1 MISKYVTA
9 ALVAAMM
16 AAPSGSFAKSL
27 ALKDEILP
35 AEFPPASYKGSQ
47 YIDSRGCV
55 FIRAGIDG
63 ATTWVP
69 RVSRAR
75 TVICGFKPS
84 LPKGQGT
91 AIVENTGP
99 APVQIVP
106 DDAAS
111 VKATSDG
118 AVKSAAAA
126 QKSAPRPLFAR
137 KAKPAAAPRPVQ
149 IKPAPVKPAP
159 VKRVSA
165 PMRTVASISTMPR
178 PLAPAPQVVRPAPVA
193 LAKPQAAPRPVQ
205 IARAAPACQGASAI
219 SSQYIGSSS
228 AGLPVRCGPQQG
240 GSGVSRN
247 SGAMGMAPVSASDA
261 PQMAAVPLQQL
272 APNTRIIPRH
282 VYEARKAAGNEE
294 IKAPKGYRR
303 AWDDGRLNPRR
314 AEQTVAGVQA
324 MDLRWTKTVPR
335 KLYDARDGRVVNK
348 LFPNL
353 RYPFT
358 SMAQQQAAS
367 ATVVARADHSALQS
381 GARLSTRRSSAA
393 APVAPRAVAS
403 AHQYVQVGSFGQSD
417 NAARTA
423 AKLKAMGLPVRMGKA
438 NALTVVMAGPFAS
451 TSHLQGALLAV
462 RKAGFADAFSR

>member
-16 AAPSGSFAKSL
+16 AAPGGSFAKSL

-35 AEFPPASYKGSQ
+35 AEFPPASFKGGQ
-47 YIDSRGCV
+47 YVDSRGCV

-91 AIVENTGP
+91 AIVQNTGP

-111 VKATSDG
+111 VKAKSDG

-137 KAKPAAAPRPVQ
+137 KAKPAAAPQPVQ
-149 IKPAPVKPAP
+149 IKPAPVKRAA
-159 VKRVSA
+159 A

-193 LAKPQAAPRPVQ
+193 LATPQAAPRPVQ
-205 IARAAPACQGASAI
+205 VSRAVPAAPACHGASAI
-219 SSQYIGSSS
+219 SSKYIGSSS

-272 APNTRIIPRH
+272 APSTRIIPRH

-381 GARLSTRRSSAA
+381 GARLSTRRSPAA
-393 APVAPRAVAS
+393 APTSTRAVAS

-462 RKAGFADAFSR
+462 RKAGFTDAFSR